1 MDYKWSTDLQ
11 SQSKWLGSVFKLWSY
26 WFVYANNSFNWW
38 NFIYHKYI
46 QTFSCTFSGLDIRT
60 VIQTFGTNTQQSCS
74 LQSDTPHH
82 VFFLMFVFCWEL
94 WHKYMQNSSVIAI
107 NAIKWFVKPLTSI
120 QKFFFKKIPK
130 LKSYVQFFQ
139 FSDTFTE
146 RLVRHRW
153 TRPHTE
159 ADALQNTSVSRKS
172 DIHSWSVSQTP
183 FVFTSTFKK
192 PIRHRWC
199 SGLGRETAPSASN
212 EGQRT
217 LRKKVK
223 GHG

>member
-1 MDYKWSTDLQ
+1 MEFHL
-11 SQSKWLGSVFKLWSY
+11 SQIHSDILLHILWIRHTNSDSNIWNQHTTKL
-26 WFVYANNSFNWW
+26 F
-38 NFIYHKYI
+38 
-46 QTFSCTFSGLDIRT
+46 TT
-60 VIQTFGTNTQQSCS
+60 VGHTTSR
-74 LQSDTPHH
+74 
-82 VFFLMFVFCWEL
+82 FFLMFVFCWEL